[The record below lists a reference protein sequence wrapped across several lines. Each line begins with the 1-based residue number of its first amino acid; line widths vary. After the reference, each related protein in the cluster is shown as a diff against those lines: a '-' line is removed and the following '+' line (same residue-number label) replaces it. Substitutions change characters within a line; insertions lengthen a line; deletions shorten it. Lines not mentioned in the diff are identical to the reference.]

1 MNKVIFNI
9 PNILTMLRVAA
20 VPFFV
25 WFLFQKELEYHIAAL
40 ILFVVASL
48 TDLIDGYLARKWNQ
62 ETEFGKFLD
71 PLADKI
77 IVTGCFVTFIFLQ
90 EQIEFWM
97 VCLIIGR
104 DMLITCLRYLAI
116 RQGQSIRTTMLGKV
130 KTVFQMGAIVLILVF
145 FILVSSKKRILINEA
160 YASGKASGLTV
171 FEIATGNA
179 IYFFQNLN
187 KNTTLGDIIFGLGA
201 FVPYWGMLIT
211 TAITV
216 FSGLR
221 YMVSN
226 SQVLYPSNI
235 KRMFQKRGTKN
246 SHS

>member
-1 MNKVIFNI
+1 MKKIIFNI

-25 WFLFQKELEYHIAAL
+25 WFLFQKEWEYHIAAL
-40 ILFVVASL
+40 VLFSAASL

-77 IVTGCFVTFIFLQ
+77 IVTGCFITFIFLQ

-97 VCLIIGR
+97 VFLIIAR
-104 DMLITCLRYLAI
+104 DMLITSLRYLAI
-116 RQGQSIRTTMLGKV
+116 RQGKSIRTTMLGKI
-130 KTVFQMGAIVLILVF
+130 KTVFQMGAIVLILIF

-160 YASGKASGLTV
+160 YAHGKASGLTV

-179 IYFFQNLN
+179 VYFFQNLN
-187 KNTTLGDIIFGLGA
+187 KNTGIGDVIFGLGA
-201 FVPYWGMLIT
+201 FVPYWGMLVT

-216 FSGLR
+216 ISGIR
-221 YMVSN
+221 YFVTN
-226 SQVLYPSNI
+226 KEVLYPSNL
-235 KRMFQKRGTKN
+235 KRMFEKNGTK
-246 SHS
+246 SGRS

>member
-9 PNILTMLRVAA
+9 PNILTMFRVAA

-25 WFLFQKELEYHIAAL
+25 WFLFQKELAYHIAAL
-40 ILFVVASL
+40 VLFSAASL

-77 IVTGCFVTFIFLQ
+77 IVTGCFITFIFLQ

-104 DMLITCLRYLAI
+104 DMLITSLRYLAI
-116 RQGQSIRTTMLGKV
+116 RQGHSIRTTMLGKV
-130 KTVFQMGAIVLILVF
+130 KTVFQMGAILLILVF

-171 FEIATGNA
+171 FEIAAGNA
-179 IYFFQNLN
+179 VYFFQHLN
-187 KNTTLGDIIFGLGA
+187 QNAGLGDVIFALGT
-201 FVPYWGMLIT
+201 FVPYWGMLVT

-216 FSGLR
+216 VSGIRYLVTNSEVLR
-221 YMVSN
+221 
-226 SQVLYPSNI
+226 PSRI
-235 KRMFQKRGTKN
+235 KRMFQKNGTKSN
-246 SHS
+246 RS